1 MKNPETAASPD
12 FFCII
17 TIFCHAPSDSPTALS
32 AMLDGPFCHAGRPFS
47 AMSDGPFYQRI
58 GSLPTER
65 RYSLAREKW
74 RHPKNP
80 R

>member
-1 MKNPETAASPD
+1 MP
-12 FFCII
+12 
-17 TIFCHAPSDSPTALS
+17 
-32 AMLDGPFCHAGRPFS
+32 DGPFCHAGRPFS
-47 AMSDGPFYQRI
+47 AMSDAPSAMPDAPLYQTI

-74 RHPKNP
+74 RHPKKP

>member
-1 MKNPETAASPD
+1 MPLPIARR
-12 FFCII
+12 
-17 TIFCHAPSDSPTALS
+17 PSLPCPTALS

-65 RYSLAREKW
+65 RYSLAREK
-74 RHPKNP
+74 
-80 R
+80 